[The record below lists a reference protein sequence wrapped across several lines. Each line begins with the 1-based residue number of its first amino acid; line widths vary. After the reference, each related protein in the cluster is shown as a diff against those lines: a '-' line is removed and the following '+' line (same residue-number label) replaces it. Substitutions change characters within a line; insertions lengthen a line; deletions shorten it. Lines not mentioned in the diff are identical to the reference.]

1 MAKLFDRPAR
11 KTGARKTGARRAVG
25 IAGRP
30 LKISREGAQQARH
43 AVRRRPPL
51 HERLAARVK
60 KETKRWEPPK
70 DVSVSGFV
78 RRLPR
83 NIWDTV
89 LATSP
94 SDVESRK
101 LSGEPI
107 VALVGAV
114 DLVLLLFVTMLVVIG
129 MVMIFSSSIN
139 FALDNNHS
147 PSYYLIRQTPG
158 LLLGGIGMYVAMRV
172 DYHRWRPLAGLGL
185 AVSIVMLLLLHTHLG
200 VNQGGATRW
209 LHIGPLGDMQPSE
222 VAKMALVLYAA
233 HWFAG
238 QRLDLRHSLRGLL
251 PFGAVIAV
259 IVGLILVQPDLGTT
273 IVIVISL
280 GALYFAAGARARHLT
295 ILAILA
301 VVGFQLYLHH
311 VQAVGGY
318 QAARLFAY
326 KNCQIE
332 DMSRNC
338 YQLNQGRLAMGSGG
352 LTGVGLGQSQLRQT
366 LPESNTDSIFA
377 IIGEELGLVGT
388 LGVLALFLLVAW
400 RGLRI
405 SMLAPDLFGRLL
417 AAGLTCSIVFQA
429 LVNMAVVSGAIP
441 FTGVPLPFISYG
453 SSSLTVSMLAAGILL
468 SISKKA
474 VDLRGERDPA
484 STYLWWRNRRPHL
497 PVAGRRAPSGE
508 RAAVSRQPSAVS
520 RQPSAVSRQRT
531 AVGWRRVASR
541 GQRTAGDQAAAAD
554 RGQPAARDGQPTIRG
569 RRAAVDA
576 RPTVGR

>member
-1 MAKLFDRPAR
+1 VAKLFDRPAR

-30 LKISREGAQQARH
+30 LKISREGEQQARH

-139 FALDNNHS
+139 FALDNNHA

-158 LLLGGIGMYVAMRV
+158 LLLGGVGMYVAMRV
-172 DYHRWRPLAGLGL
+172 DYHRWRYLAGLGIV
-185 AVSIVMLLLLHTHLG
+185 VSIVLLILAHFPRFGGHNVLG
-200 VNQGGATRW
+200 AWRW
-209 LHIGPLGDMQPSE
+209 WRIGPLELQPSE
-222 VAKMALVLYAA
+222 IAKFALVLYAG
-233 HWFAG
+233 HWFAN
-238 QRLDLRHSLRGLL
+238 QRAELRHSPRGLL
-251 PFGAVIAV
+251 PFAAVVGV
-259 IVGLILVQPDLGTT
+259 IVGLIVWQPDLGTT
-273 IVIVISL
+273 IVIVASL
-280 GALYFAAGARARHLT
+280 GALYFVAGARALH
-295 ILAILA
+295 LAILA
-301 VVGFQLYLHH
+301 VIAIVVFQFYVHHLHGYQLARWRAYQNPNADPRGIGFQI
-311 VQAVGGY
+311 
-318 QAARLFAY
+318 
-326 KNCQIE
+326 NQI
-332 DMSRNC
+332 
-338 YQLNQGRLAMGSGG
+338 RLALGSGG
-352 LTGVGLGQSQLRQT
+352 LFGVGLGNSQARQT
-366 LPESNTDSIFA
+366 LPEANSDSIFA
-377 IIGEELGLVGT
+377 IIGEELGLVGA
-388 LGVLALFLLVAW
+388 LSVMALFLLFAW
-400 RGLRI
+400 RGMRA

-429 LVNMAVVSGAIP
+429 LVNMAVVSGRIP

-453 SSSLTVSMLAAGILL
+453 SSSLTVSMVAAGILL

-474 VDLRGERDPA
+474 VNIREDRDPA
-484 STYLWWRNRRPHL
+484 TSYFWWRNRRPHL
-497 PVAGRRAPSGE
+497 PIASRRAPSGA
-508 RAAVSRQPSAVS
+508 RAAFSRQPSAVS
-520 RQPSAVSRQRT
+520 RQSSSSGRQR
-531 AVGWRRVASR
+531 VARDRKQS
-541 GQRTAGDQAAAAD
+541 AIGDQRSADDEQPPIAGKRAATGRWTAA
-554 RGQPAARDGQPTIRG
+554 GG
-569 RRAAVDA
+569 RRPA
-576 RPTVGR
+576 GR

>member
-1 MAKLFDRPAR
+1 VAKLFDRPAR

-139 FALDNNHS
+139 FALDNNHA

-158 LLLGGIGMYVAMRV
+158 LLLGGVGMYVAMRV
-172 DYHRWRPLAGLGL
+172 DYHRWRYLAGLGIV
-185 AVSIVMLLLLHTHLG
+185 VSIVLLILAHFPRFGGHNVLG
-200 VNQGGATRW
+200 AWRRW
-209 LHIGPLGDMQPSE
+209 RIGPLELQPSE
-222 VAKMALVLYAA
+222 IAKFALVLYAG
-233 HWFAG
+233 HWFAN
-238 QRLDLRHSLRGLL
+238 QRAELRHSPRGLL
-251 PFGAVIAV
+251 PFAAVVGV
-259 IVGLILVQPDLGTT
+259 IVGLIVWQPDLGTT
-273 IVIVISL
+273 IVIVASL
-280 GALYFAAGARARHLT
+280 GALYFVAGARALH
-295 ILAILA
+295 LAILA
-301 VVGFQLYLHH
+301 VIAIVVFQFYVHHLHGYQLARWRAYQNPNADPRGIGFQI
-311 VQAVGGY
+311 
-318 QAARLFAY
+318 
-326 KNCQIE
+326 NQI
-332 DMSRNC
+332 
-338 YQLNQGRLAMGSGG
+338 RLALGSGG
-352 LTGVGLGQSQLRQT
+352 LFGVGLGNSQARQT
-366 LPESNTDSIFA
+366 LPEANSDSIFA
-377 IIGEELGLVGT
+377 IIGEELGLVGA
-388 LGVLALFLLVAW
+388 LSVMALFLLFAW
-400 RGLRI
+400 RGMRA

-429 LVNMAVVSGAIP
+429 LVNMAVVSGRIP

-453 SSSLTVSMLAAGILL
+453 SSSLTVSMVAAGILL

-474 VDLRGERDPA
+474 VNIREDRDPA
-484 STYLWWRNRRPHL
+484 TSYFWWRNRRPHL
-497 PVAGRRAPSGE
+497 PIASRRAPSGA
-508 RAAVSRQPSAVS
+508 RAAFSRQPSAVS
-520 RQPSAVSRQRT
+520 RQSSSSGRQR
-531 AVGWRRVASR
+531 VARDRKQSAISD
-541 GQRTAGDQAAAAD
+541 QRSADDEQPSTAGKRAATGRWTAA
-554 RGQPAARDGQPTIRG
+554 GG
-569 RRAAVDA
+569 RRPA
-576 RPTVGR
+576 GR